1 MNKKNL
7 QKFMFSTSMVNY
19 LQQLFSMQTATPIH
33 KREDQDSP
41 VIDNNLQA
49 LADTLQQLSQYPG
62 YLLIYTCIL

>member
-33 KREDQDSP
+33 KREGQDSP